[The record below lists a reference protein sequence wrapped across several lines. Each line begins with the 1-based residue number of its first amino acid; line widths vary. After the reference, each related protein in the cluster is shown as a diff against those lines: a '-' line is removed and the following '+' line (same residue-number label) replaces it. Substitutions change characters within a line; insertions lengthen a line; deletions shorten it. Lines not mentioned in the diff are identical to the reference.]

1 MKKLYKKLSLNYSSH
16 SYQNN
21 LLNLNLDMIKK
32 NFLLLIFCS
41 IILCGFGRNKSICKS
56 NTEIQ
61 NIILETDIGND
72 VDDALALDMLY
83 KYQDMGKVN
92 ILGIMTNKES
102 KYSAELIDIMN
113 TWYGYPQ
120 IPIGIIHNGP
130 NCETDATNYAKYV
143 CLLQNKKG
151 KPYFKRTVKDFNL
164 LPEAQFLYR
173 KILAQQP
180 DNSVTI
186 ISIGFFTNLA
196 RLLDT
201 KGDKFSPLTG
211 KELVAKKVKLLC
223 TMAGCFND
231 STLLEYNVVKD
242 IPSAKKVFEEWP
254 TKIITSPFEVGIA
267 IQYPGNSIEND
278 FKWASTHPMVE
289 AYKCYQKMPYDR
301 PTWDLTA
308 VLYSVDNSCSFFNIS
323 EAGEIIVNDKGR
335 TIFIPNNLGNR
346 YYLII
351 NVNQVEEIKQYFIK
365 VITQKP
371 KYY

>member
-1 MKKLYKKLSLNYSSH
+1 
-16 SYQNN
+16 
-21 LLNLNLDMIKK
+21 MIKK
-32 NFLLLIFCS
+32 ILLLLIFCS
-41 IILCGFGRNKSICKS
+41 IMLYGFGNNKSTSKS
-56 NTEIQ
+56 NLETH

-102 KYSAELIDIMN
+102 KYSAEFIDIMN

-120 IPIGIIHNGP
+120 IPIGIIHNGVD
-130 NCETDATNYAKYV
+130 CEADATNYAKCV

-151 KPYFKRTVKDFNL
+151 KSYFKHTVKDFNQ

-196 RLLDT
+196 RLLNT
-201 KGDKFSPLTG
+201 TGDKFSPLTG

-254 TKIITSPFEVGIA
+254 TKIITSPFEVGVA
-267 IQYPGNSIEND
+267 IKYPGNSIEND
-278 FKWASTHPMVE
+278 FKWASIHPMVE

-301 PTWDLTA
+301 PTWDLTT
-308 VLYSVDNSCSFFNIS
+308 VLYSVENSYSFFNIS
-323 EAGEIIVNDKGR
+323 KAGKIIVNEKGR
-335 TIFIPNNLGNR
+335 TIFVPDNLGNR
-346 YYLII
+346 YYLTI
-351 NVNQVEEIKQYFIK
+351 NENQTEKIKQHFIK
-365 VITQKP
+365 IITQKP
-371 KYY
+371 KRYK